1 MVQITSQFWR
11 SSDPFEALLSPHIE
25 HIYRLAYRFTGKR
38 EHAEDLTQELLIKL
52 FKRRDELKNI
62 EPLRPWISRVLYN
75 LFIDS
80 TRSAGRQPTNSAV
93 DIDIEQFEAAQSPEQ
108 ETASAQMH
116 QRVLGALDHLNADQ
130 RALVV
135 MHDMEGFTLPELS
148 RQLDTPVGTLK
159 SRLHR
164 ARVKLRNEIAVA

>member
-1 MVQITSQFWR
+1 MVQVISQFWR

-38 EHAEDLTQELLIKL
+38 ELAEDLTQELLLKL
-52 FKRRDELKNI
+52 FKRRKELKNI

-80 TRSAGRQPTNSAV
+80 TRSAGRQPTNNAV
-93 DIDIEQFEAAQSPEQ
+93 DIDIEQFEAAESPEQ

-116 QRVLGALDHLNADQ
+116 QKVMRALDHLNSDQ

-148 RQLDTPVGTLK
+148 RLLDTPVGTLK

-164 ARVKLRNEIAVA
+164 ARVKLRNEITVP